1 MSEATTEKPPRRTIS
16 DTDDEPRGHPAR
28 HLIIPGDRGSGA
40 IYLLRTVEQNHMHL
54 SSMADTKANILIGA
68 CAVIFS
74 VLLGYLHREGYSL
87 PVAVLLVFTL
97 MSAATAIMS
106 VMPKVKGPPPGSTF
120 FNPLFF
126 GCFCQL
132 DAEEYCKQ
140 MEKVLQNDSTIYT
153 AMAMDIYGMGL
164 VLYRKK
170 YRYLMYSYRIFL
182 TGLFAAFI
190 AVLFSTME

>member
-1 MSEATTEKPPRRTIS
+1 MSEATTEMPPQRTVSDSDNPPQGRGQKP
-16 DTDDEPRGHPAR
+16 
-28 HLIIPGDRGSGA
+28 LIIPGDRGSGA

-74 VLLGYLHREGYSL
+74 LLLGSLHREGYSL

-97 MSAATAIMS
+97 MSAATAIMA
-106 VMPKVKGPPPGSTF
+106 VMPKVKGPGPESPF

-132 DAEEYCKQ
+132 DAEEYCAE
-140 MEKVLQNDSTIYT
+140 MEKVLQSESTIYT

-182 TGLFAAFI
+182 AGLIAAFI
-190 AVLFSTME
+190 TVVFSTLE

>member
-1 MSEATTEKPPRRTIS
+1 MSEATTENPPERTILS
-16 DTDDEPRGHPAR
+16 SEVPTQELYRKPLIVAGNRGP
-28 HLIIPGDRGSGA
+28 GA

-74 VLLGYLHREGYSL
+74 LLLGYIHREGYSL

-106 VMPKVKGPPPGSTF
+106 VMPKVKGPPPGSPH

-132 DAEEYCKQ
+132 DAEEFCRE
-140 MEKVLQNDSTIYT
+140 MEKVLQNESTIYT
-153 AMAMDIYGMGL
+153 AVSLDIYGMGT

-182 TGLFAAFI
+182 TGLFAAFL
-190 AVLFSTME
+190 AVLFSTLE